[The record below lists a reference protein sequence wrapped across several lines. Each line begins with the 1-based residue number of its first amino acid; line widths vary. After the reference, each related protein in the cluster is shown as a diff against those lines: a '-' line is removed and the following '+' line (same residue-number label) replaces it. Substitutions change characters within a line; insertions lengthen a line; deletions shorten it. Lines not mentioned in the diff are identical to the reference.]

1 MRPKTWIL
9 LLGLPGLALAAASV
23 PAARAKE
30 DISPISD
37 KEKLAVG
44 KLSEQWVLASETSAV
59 IYWQTENRSRS
70 RVEYGR
76 TKTCRLKTPTSAVS
90 SVTGLPHWT
99 HFHRVTGLEPGREY
113 FFRMICVG
121 TDGKEV
127 RSETR
132 TLRTRRFKGVVRIPR
147 DLGEAPY
154 VLDRK
159 DATYVLTK
167 DLTLPLGGLE
177 IRAAGITL
185 DMDGHTLVYNDKAA
199 ARPAEWSKRA
209 YGGEGHDFGI
219 NVTARGHVRIING
232 VIRQGRGNSAG
243 TAVGI
248 GCNPLY
254 SRGGSVELAGV
265 EVVWAGR
272 DISGLFFHWQSG
284 SHVHHCVMEDKGSG
298 ITNRHQAI
306 STIDGNGWGNYD
318 HNLVKRTRQQAL
330 TGAAKAMHNEIY
342 VDSCATNAFGIVGS
356 AKSPR
361 PVEIAH
367 NRIIGIGQH
376 PVGIAMF
383 KAYKPGS
390 AVHDNLV
397 EVKCTRSGAEYGY
410 TGSACFRTTWGAD
423 NIDVHDNT
431 FIAHAD
437 VYGAKAAKARAVW
450 VGLPKFTPKGAKE
463 EIADARGVFRGNYI
477 AALGRKGAKAG
488 GLCVVC
494 LNESPNLIFLDNTVV
509 STWGNV
515 LLGDGYGHS
524 GGYPKFVGNTFRRA
538 GKQKDY
544 YTIRHEYSGR
554 PGTGVFLANRYEDGA
569 TEDSVRLQKAG
580 RIVMQA
586 APHIVVKDGKGQPVA
601 GARVAVRAESGKLVF
616 EGTTETGKR
625 EAMILSGRGDTVAF
639 GGPVDS
645 GTRGFIASLVT
656 PEGAVRTV
664 LTRYSRTQDGKATR
678 GPYRITVSK
687 RGYVEAT
694 AAVDWRASGL
704 HEVEIKL
711 LPKKP

>member
-1 MRPKTWIL
+1 MRTKTPVLSPW
-9 LLGLPGLALAAASV
+9 LAAAILAAPAPSPV
-23 PAARAKE
+23 PAAE
-30 DISPISD
+30 DIAPISD
-37 KEKLAVG
+37 KEALPVG

-70 RVEYGR
+70 RVEYGQ
-76 TKTCRLKTPTSAVS
+76 TEACGMKTATSGVS
-90 SVTGLPHWT
+90 QVTGLPHWT
-99 HFHRVTGLEPGREY
+99 HFHRITGLEPGREY
-113 FFRMICVG
+113 FFRMVCLG

-127 RSETR
+127 PSEPKTFTTKR
-132 TLRTRRFKGVVRIPR
+132 LKGVVRLPDALPAR
-147 DLGEAPY
+147 PV

-177 IRAAGITL
+177 IAADNITL
-185 DMDGHTLVYNDKAA
+185 DMDGHTLTYNDKAYA
-199 ARPAEWSKRA
+199 GPKEWSKRA
-209 YGGEGHDFGI
+209 YRKQPHDFGI
-219 NVTARGHVRIING
+219 NVTARGHVRILNG

-243 TAVGI
+243 TPVGV

-272 DISGLFFHWQSG
+272 DISGLFFHWQGG

-306 STIDGNGWGNYD
+306 STIDGNAWGSYH
-318 HNLVKRTRQQAL
+318 HNLVKRTRQQGL
-330 TGAAKAMHNEIY
+330 MGAARALHNEIY

-356 AKSPR
+356 AKSPQ

-367 NRIIGIGQH
+367 NRIIGIGEH

-383 KAYKPGS
+383 KAYRPGS
-390 AVHDNLV
+390 AVHHNLV
-397 EVKCTRSGAEYGY
+397 EVKCTRSGTEYGY

-423 NIDVHDNT
+423 NLDVRENT

-437 VYGAKAAKARAVW
+437 VYGGKVAKARAVW
-450 VGLPKFTPKGAKE
+450 VGLPTFTPKGANE
-463 EIADARGVFRGNYI
+463 EIADARGIFRGNYV

-494 LNESPNLIFLDNTVV
+494 LNQSPNLIFLDNTVV

-515 LLGDGYGHS
+515 LLGDEYGHS

-538 GKQKDY
+538 GKQRNY
-544 YTIRHEYSGR
+544 YTIRHEYARR
-554 PGTGVFLANRYEDGA
+554 PGTGVFLANQYEHGA
-569 TEDSVRLQKAG
+569 AEDSVRLREGA

-586 APHIVVKDGKGQPVA
+586 AVCISVKDGKGRAIPGAEVA
-601 GARVAVRAESGKLVF
+601 IRDKLGQEVFKGVTRGVNTEAVLVADAREALSVGELKDKVARGRVASIALERGTLRAILTRCILTS
-616 EGTTETGKR
+616 TGKDAR
-625 EAMILSGRGDTVAF
+625 
-639 GGPVDS
+639 
-645 GTRGFIASLVT
+645 T
-656 PEGAVRTV
+656 PH
-664 LTRYSRTQDGKATR
+664 
-678 GPYRITVSK
+678 RITVTK
-687 RGYVEAT
+687 KGYAET
-694 AAVDWRASGL
+694 CRTVDVADAGKL
-704 HEVEIKL
+704 EIVL
-711 LPKKP
+711 APQAR

>member
-1 MRPKTWIL
+1 MRPKTRML
-9 LLGLPGLALAAASV
+9 LLGLAGLAIAETSR
-23 PAARAKE
+23 PAVQAKE
-30 DISPISD
+30 DIAPISD
-37 KEKLAVG
+37 KETLPVG

-59 IYWQTENRSRS
+59 IYWQTENRSGS

-76 TKTCRLKTPTSAVS
+76 TKACRMKTTTSGVS
-90 SVTGLPHWT
+90 QVTGLPHWT

-113 FFRMICVG
+113 FFRMVCLG

-127 RSETR
+127 RSERKTFATKR
-132 TLRTRRFKGVVRIPR
+132 LKGVVRLPD
-147 DLGEAPY
+147 DLGEGPY

-199 ARPAEWSKRA
+199 ARPAEWSERA
-209 YGGEGHDFGI
+209 YKSEGHDFGI
-219 NVTARGHVRIING
+219 NVTARGHVRVLNG

-243 TAVGI
+243 TAVGV

-272 DISGLFFHWQSG
+272 DISGLFFHWQGG

-306 STIDGNGWGNYD
+306 STIDGNAWGSYH
-318 HNLVKRTRQQAL
+318 HNLVKRTRQQGL
-330 TGAAKAMHNEIY
+330 MGAARALHNEIY

-356 AKSPR
+356 ARSPQ

-367 NRIIGIGQH
+367 NRIIGIGEH

-383 KAYKPGS
+383 KAYKPGT
-390 AVHDNLV
+390 AVHHNLV
-397 EVKCTRSGAEYGY
+397 EVKCTRSGREYGY

-423 NIDVHDNT
+423 NLDVHENT

-437 VYGAKAAKARAVW
+437 VYGGKVAKARAVW
-450 VGLPKFTPKGAKE
+450 VGLPRFTPKGAKE
-463 EIADARGVFRGNYI
+463 EIADARGIFRGNYV

-494 LNESPNLIFLDNTVV
+494 LNQSPNLIFLDNTVV

-515 LLGDGYGHS
+515 LLGDEYGHS

-544 YTIRHEYSGR
+544 YTIRHDYARR

-569 TEDSVRLQKAG
+569 AEDSVRLQDAG

-586 APHIVVKDGKGQPVA
+586 SVCISVKDGKGALIPGAEVA
-601 GARVAVRAESGKLVF
+601 ILDKLGQEVFKGVTRGEDAEAVLVADAGETLSVGEPKDRVARGRVASIALEGGTLRAILTRCILTS
-616 EGTTETGKR
+616 TGKDAR
-625 EAMILSGRGDTVAF
+625 
-639 GGPVDS
+639 
-645 GTRGFIASLVT
+645 T
-656 PEGAVRTV
+656 PH
-664 LTRYSRTQDGKATR
+664 
-678 GPYRITVSK
+678 RITVTK
-687 RGYVEAT
+687 KGYAETCRTVD
-694 AAVDWRASGL
+694 AADAGKL
-704 HEVEIKL
+704 EIVL
-711 LPKKP
+711 ARQAR